1 MNPRCIETLQNFK
14 VTEFC
19 LNVPRVNQTCVKSMQ
34 IAFNRPRF
42 EQWNPVPCFLLEFD
56 VNQSEGWQ
64 GTILMNR
71 C

>member
-1 MNPRCIETLQNFK
+1 MNLRRIGTLQNFE

-42 EQWNPVPCFLLEFD
+42 AQWNSVPFFLLKFD
-56 VNQSEGWQ
+56 FNQSEQ
-64 GTILMNR
+64 
-71 C
+71 